1 VAVAVAVTV
10 NVADGAATVFVSV
23 AETATVG
30 DTGVT
35 DGAVVVFVGV
45 AGVTAVVDVAE
56 GTVTVPPEAR

>member
-1 VAVAVAVTV
+1 MAVAVAV

-45 AGVTAVVDVAE
+45 AGVTAVVEVTV
-56 GTVTVPPEAR
+56 GTVPPPEAR